1 MTYPSYLLQYLLQ
14 EKEES
19 QDSKPTLLVREGRK
33 APALGRATRALLNL
47 CGNSRGANSI
57 PHIEEMKNLAQ
68 SSVSTL
74 RRNEKLRIPAE
85 LTTEDSTN

>member
-33 APALGRATRALLNL
+33 APALGRATRAGAFLLFSFEGVQGL
-47 CGNSRGANSI
+47 
-57 PHIEEMKNLAQ
+57 IE
-68 SSVSTL
+68 V
-74 RRNEKLRIPAE
+74 
-85 LTTEDSTN
+85 